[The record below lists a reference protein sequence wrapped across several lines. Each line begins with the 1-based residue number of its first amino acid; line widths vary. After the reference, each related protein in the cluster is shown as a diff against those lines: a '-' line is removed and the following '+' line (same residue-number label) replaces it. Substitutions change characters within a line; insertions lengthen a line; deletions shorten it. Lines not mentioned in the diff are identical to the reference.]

1 MPNVSGRAISAR
13 ADFVRERFGAD
24 SWRDFELRLPPHLR
38 AVLDRPV
45 DPAGWYPMDV
55 YAQLQRAVGEAFGNG
70 DQAALLDELG
80 AFAAERN
87 CATMYGPPGRDPFEF
102 FKHVARLHRQT
113 FDFGQTT
120 VVRRPGG
127 CMIEIDYEG
136 HASELICCSAIGFY
150 RRCAEMNGGRN
161 VRVAAQSCQAR
172 GGATCL
178 FQVTWRKIRRT
189 LNPPTSAR

>member
-1 MPNVSGRAISAR
+1 MPNVSGRTISAR

-24 SWRDFELRLPPHLR
+24 GWRNFEARLAPHLL

-45 DPAGWYPMDV
+45 DAGGWYPMV
-55 YAQLQRAVGEAFGNG
+55 LYAQLQRAVGDAFGNG
-70 DQAALLDELG
+70 DEAALLDELG

-87 CATMYGPPGRDPFEF
+87 AAAMYGPAVRDPFEF
-102 FKHVARLHRQT
+102 FKHIARLHRQT

-127 CMIEIDYEG
+127 CIIEIDYEG
-136 HASELICCSAIGFY
+136 QANELICCSATGFY
-150 RRCAEMNGGRN
+150 RRCAEMNGARN
-161 VRVAAQSCQAR
+161 VRVAAESCQAR

-189 LNPPTSAR
+189 LNPPTTVR